1 MDMADNDM
9 AGIINQQAQRLF
21 EGTVTR
27 DQLTAADNGDFQAA
41 LWAQVEEAGL
51 PLALLSEEAGGIGL
65 DPVQA
70 FELVRLAA
78 YHAVPL
84 PLGETM
90 LVAALLSEAPEGPAS
105 FAYGQTDKALRVP
118 YGGACSRVLV
128 ENNNSWRV
136 FERDG
141 MTGEAGRNLA
151 GEPRDTLYLQGDG
164 RSVER
169 PQWLNDGGGLAAVGA
184 LLRAVQM
191 SGAMRRALDLAVAH
205 ATERKQFGRPI
216 AAFQAVQHML
226 ADAAVQVASANAI
239 ADNAAQA
246 WGREDF
252 VVRAALAKVRTGE
265 AASLVARVT
274 HQVHAAMGI
283 TQEHSLHFYTRR
295 LWSWRDEFGSDGY
308 WAEWIGQAMC
318 KRGGSALWPNLVSAT
333 S

>member
-9 AGIINQQAQRLF
+9 AGIINEQAQRLF

-27 DQLTAADNGDFQAA
+27 DQLTAADNGDFQAT
-41 LWAQVEEAGL
+41 LWAQVGEAGL
-51 PLALLSEEAGGIGL
+51 PLALLLEEAGGIAL

-70 FELVRLAA
+70 FELIRSAA
-78 YHAVPL
+78 YYAVPL

-90 LVAALLSEAPEGPAS
+90 LVAALLNEASEGPAS
-105 FAYGQTDKALRVP
+105 LAHGQAGQASRVP
-118 YGGACSRVLV
+118 YGQACSRVLV
-128 ENNNSWRV
+128 ENNNGWRV
-136 FERDG
+136 FERDQI
-141 MTGEAGRNLA
+141 TGEAGRNLA
-151 GEPRDTLYLQGDG
+151 GEPRDALHLQGDG

-169 PQWLNDGGGLAAVGA
+169 PQWLGDEGLAAVGA

-191 SGAMRRALDLAVAH
+191 SGAMRRALDLGVAH

-226 ADAAVQVASANAI
+226 ADAAVQVASASAI

-246 WGREDF
+246 WGKEDF

-295 LWSWRDEFGSDGY
+295 LWSWRDEFGSDAY
-308 WAEWIGQAMC
+308 WAEWIGQAVC
-318 KRGGSALWPNLVSAT
+318 KRGGAALWPSLVAAT